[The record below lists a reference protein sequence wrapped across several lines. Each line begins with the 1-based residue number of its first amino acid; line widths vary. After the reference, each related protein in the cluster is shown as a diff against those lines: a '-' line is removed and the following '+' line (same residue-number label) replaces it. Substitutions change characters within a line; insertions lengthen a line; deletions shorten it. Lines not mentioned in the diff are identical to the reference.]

1 MLGQIVATAP
11 GLAIRAAGGAWHI
24 PGGLAFLARRLRLW
38 PLAVLPMFLAAGLVV
53 GGFLL
58 GLYVGPSIES
68 VLLRRFGRLPEWLD
82 APLTLTVWL
91 TTVVAGVLAGLAV
104 ALLFAAPVLDR
115 LSRKVEAT
123 ARGEAID
130 AGASLRWEVAQS
142 LRGAVYFVSRMP
154 AILIVGF
161 VPMVGPAMSVLWA
174 AHCLAFQNTDPALA
188 RRGLGFAERRA
199 WHRRHRPES
208 LGFGLA
214 SLACLLVPCAGL
226 LMIPALVTGGTLL
239 VLELADSPPP
249 A

>member
-24 PGGLAFLARRLRLW
+24 PGGIAYLARRFRLW
-38 PLAVLPMFLAAGLVV
+38 PLAILPVFLAAVLVV

-58 GLYVGPSIES
+58 GLYVCPSIES

-91 TTVVAGVLAGLAV
+91 TTVVAGVLAV
-104 ALLFAAPVLDR
+104 ALLFAAPLLDR
-115 LSRKVEAT
+115 LSRQVEAA
-123 ARGEAID
+123 ARGEAVD
-130 AGASLRWEVAQS
+130 AGAGLRWEVAQS
-142 LRGAVYFVSRMP
+142 LRAAVYFLSRMP

-161 VPMVGPAMSVLWA
+161 VPLFGPAMSVLWA

-226 LMIPALVTGGTLL
+226 LMVPALVTGGTLL
-239 VLELADSPPP
+239 VLELAESPAPV
-249 A
+249 